1 LESLGALQYEP
12 REVQARTTVPVS
24 AHNKH
29 VYLGEWKEVKGHHG
43 CATLTPNENAARFSL
58 YSPHPIVR

>member
-1 LESLGALQYEP
+1 MESLGALQYEP
-12 REVQARTTVPVS
+12 REVQVRTTVPVS

-43 CATLTPNENAARFSL
+43 CATLTPN
-58 YSPHPIVR
+58 